1 MLQTKNLRIAEFAPL
16 APPRQLE
23 EELPSSDAIRE
34 MVNGS
39 RDAISAMLRGE
50 DRNRLVVVVG
60 PCSIHDPEAA
70 VAYAE
75 KLKKVSDATREHLLI
90 VMRTYFEKPRT
101 VMGWKGL
108 ISDPHLD
115 GSSDISAGLAM
126 ARKVLL
132 QITGLGLPCGTEFL
146 DTVVPHYLSD
156 MVTWAA
162 IGARTTESQVHRQM
176 ASGLSMP
183 VGFKNS
189 TDGSLQNAIN
199 AVLSARH
206 GHAFLGVTSGGVSA
220 VVKTKGNSDA
230 HIVLRGGASGP
241 NYHSDEILAAAEAV
255 NNEGLVRGVM
265 VDCSHD
271 NSRKDH
277 TKQAGVFT
285 DVLQTFAAGQRA
297 ILGVMLESNL
307 VAGKQTWMQGVPL
320 RYGVS
325 ITDACIDWD
334 ETERLLT
341 EAAEL
346 LAKTPKEASPAHAR
360 ATSRAKGDKGD
371 QASSL

>member
-1 MLQTKNLRIAEFAPL
+1 MLQTKNLRIAEFSPL
-16 APPRQLE
+16 PTPRQLE
-23 EELPSSDAIRE
+23 TELPASDPIRQ
-34 MVNGS
+34 MVWSS
-39 RDAISAMLRGE
+39 RDAISAILHGQ
-50 DRNRLVVVVG
+50 DRHRLVVVVG
-60 PCSIHDPEAA
+60 PCSIHDPDAA
-70 VAYAE
+70 LAYAE
-75 KLKKVSDATREHLLI
+75 KLQKVADATRDNLLI

-115 GSSDISAGLAM
+115 GSSDIAAGLVM
-126 ARKVLL
+126 ARKVLRE
-132 QITGLGLPCGTEFL
+132 ITGLGLPCATEFL

-156 MVTWAA
+156 MVSWAA

-183 VGFKNS
+183 VGFKNG

-206 GHAFLGVTSGGVSA
+206 AHAFLGINSDGMSA
-220 VVKTKGNSDA
+220 VVKTKGNQDA

-241 NYHSDEILAAAEAV
+241 NFHAEEIHTAAEAV
-255 NNEGLVRGVM
+255 DNEGLVRGVM

-271 NSRKDH
+271 NSRKDP
-277 TKQAGVFT
+277 TKQAAVFS
-285 DVLQTFAAGQRA
+285 DVVENFAGGQRA

-307 VAGKQTWMQGVPL
+307 FAGKQTWMQGVPL

-325 ITDACIDWD
+325 ITDGCIAWD

-341 EAAEL
+341 GAADL
-346 LAKTPKEASPAHAR
+346 LAKRAPESNVGRIAPTASTTDLQP
-360 ATSRAKGDKGD
+360 SR
-371 QASSL
+371 L

>member
-16 APPRQLE
+16 VTPRQLE
-23 EELPSSDAIRE
+23 AELPASDAIRE
-34 MVNGS
+34 MVWQS

-50 DRNRLVVVVG
+50 DRRRMVVVVG
-60 PCSIHDPEAA
+60 PCSIHDTDAA
-70 VAYAE
+70 LEYAE
-75 KLKKVSDATREHLLI
+75 KLKKLADATREHLLI
-90 VMRTYFEKPRT
+90 IMRTYFEKPRT
-101 VMGWKGL
+101 VIGWKGL
-108 ISDPHLD
+108 VSDPHLD
-115 GSSDISAGLAM
+115 GSCDISAGLAM

-132 QITGLGLPCGTEFL
+132 QVTGLGLPCATEFL

-206 GHAFLGVTSGGVSA
+206 SHAFLGVNSDGVSA
-220 VVKTKGNSDA
+220 VVKTKGNQDA
-230 HIVLRGGASGP
+230 HIVLRGGAAGP
-241 NYHSDEILAAAEAV
+241 NYHSDDILAAAEAV

-277 TKQAGVFT
+277 TKQGGVFQ
-285 DVLQTFAAGQRA
+285 DVLQTFSEGQRG

-307 VAGKQTWMQGVPL
+307 FAGKQTWMQGVPL

-325 ITDACIDWD
+325 ITDACIAWD

-341 EAAEL
+341 EGAEL
-346 LAKTPKEASPAHAR
+346 LAKTAPSGRPA
-360 ATSRAKGDKGD
+360 ATPCTMPTQPNR
-371 QASSL
+371 L

>member
-16 APPRQLE
+16 PTPRQLE
-23 EELPSSDAIRE
+23 DEIPATEAIRH
-34 MVNGS
+34 MVSSS

-60 PCSIHDPEAA
+60 PCSIHDPDAA
-70 VAYAE
+70 LAYAE
-75 KLKKVSDATREHLLI
+75 KLKKIAEATREHLLI

-101 VMGWKGL
+101 TIGWKGL
-108 ISDPHLD
+108 ISDPFLD
-115 GSSDISAGLAM
+115 GSSDIATGLRM

-132 QITGLGLPCGTEFL
+132 QVTGLGLPCATEFL

-162 IGARTTESQVHRQM
+162 IGARTTESQTHRQM

-199 AVLSARH
+199 AVMSARH
-206 GHAFLGVTSGGVSA
+206 AHAFLGINSDGISA
-220 VVKTKGNSDA
+220 VVKTKGNQDA

-241 NYHSDEILAAAEAV
+241 NYRSDDILAAAEAV
-255 NNEGLVRGVM
+255 DNDGLVRGVM

-271 NSRKDH
+271 NSGKDH
-277 TKQAGVFT
+277 TKQGAVFN
-285 DVLQTFAAGQRA
+285 DVVQTFASGQRA
-297 ILGVMLESNL
+297 ILGMMLESNL

-325 ITDACIDWD
+325 ITDSCIAWD

-341 EAAEL
+341 QSAET
-346 LAKTPKEASPAHAR
+346 LAKLPRDTTVGR
-360 ATSRAKGDKGD
+360 AAPSEVAAQPTG
-371 QASSL
+371 L